1 VDLINEEDT
10 WHNFGTA
17 FFSPLS
23 YLLIDLLSNLRLDF
37 TNISSKKS
45 KETLSSAV
53 NNIDFVQSN
62 GVDDFLS
69 LLKFTLWALNKAG
82 LGSNIIVI
90 TASSK

>member
-10 WHNFGTA
+10 WHNFCTA
-17 FFSPLS
+17 FLSPFS

-37 TNISSKKS
+37 TNISSKES

-69 LLKFTLWALNKAG
+69 LLKFTLRALNEAG
-82 LGSNIIVI
+82 LGSNIIVV

>member
-1 VDLINEEDT
+1 MDLINEEDT
-10 WHNFGTA
+10 WNNFGTA
-17 FFSPLS
+17 FLSPLS
-23 YLLIDLLSNLRLDF
+23 NLLIDLFSNLRLDF
-37 TNISSKKS
+37 TNISSKES

-69 LLKFTLWALNKAG
+69 LLKFTLRALNEAG
-82 LGSNIIVI
+82 LGSNIIVV

>member
-17 FFSPLS
+17 FLSPLS
-23 YLLIDLLSNLRLDF
+23 NLLIDLFSNLRLDF
-37 TNISSKKS
+37 TNISSKES
-45 KETLSSAV
+45 KETLGSAV
-53 NNIDFVQSN
+53 NNIDFVKSN

-69 LLKFTLWALNKAG
+69 LLQFSLRALNEAG

>member
-1 VDLINEEDT
+1 MDLIDEEDT

-23 YLLIDLLSNLRLDF
+23 YLLIDLFSNLWLNF
-37 TNISSKKS
+37 TNISSKES

-53 NNIDFVQSN
+53 NNIDFVQGN

-69 LLKFTLWALNKAG
+69 LLKFTLRALNKAG
-82 LGSNIIVI
+82 LGSNIIVV